1 MIRTLCVTTDGRV
14 ILDQP
19 LTSVNDS
26 NIRWHWVDF
35 SNPSQEEEKM
45 LETFF
50 HFHPLA
56 IEDCLH
62 KLQRPK
68 LDFYDDY
75 VFFVTHKIESLDK
88 DIEEINFF
96 AADQFLV
103 SFHYKE
109 SPEVNDVWDRAAHYH
124 DPAKITPYLTFYHI
138 LDRLVDGYF
147 PVMTEIED
155 ALNIIDDN
163 TDKMPISKLLEHLFD
178 IRGQLLKFR
187 HSVYPMRDLLY
198 RMMNSHRLEW
208 VKQQTQYF
216 SDIYD
221 HLLKLSEMIESNRE
235 MTMDIRDSYL
245 SINTNQTNNIM
256 KILTVITTIFMP
268 LTFIAGIYGMNFANM
283 PELQWQYGYFY
294 ALGLMSIIG
303 VSMFIWFKKKGWFD

>member
-26 NIRWHWVDF
+26 NIRWYWVDF

-45 LETFF
+45 LESFF

-75 VFFVTHKIESLDK
+75 VFFVTHKIEALAK

-96 AADQFLV
+96 VADHFLV

-109 SPEVNDVWDRAAHYH
+109 SSEVNEVWERATNYR

-138 LDRLVDGYF
+138 LDHLVDGYF

-155 ALNIIDDN
+155 ALNTIDDN

-178 IRGQLLKFR
+178 IRGHLLKLR

-198 RMMNSHRLEW
+198 RIINSHRLEW
-208 VKQQTQYF
+208 VKQQNQYF

-283 PELQWQYGYFY
+283 PELQWKYGYFY

-303 VSMFIWFKKKGWFD
+303 VIMFIWFKKKGWFD